1 LDFGFVPSASQS
13 GILRGSD
20 KVAENAAIWRPK
32 WPENYQMKFPPLY
45 VVKLD
50 RFGRQVLWAQ
60 PSWFSF

>member
-1 LDFGFVPSASQS
+1 
-13 GILRGSD
+13 
-20 KVAENAAIWRPK
+20 
-32 WPENYQMKFPPLY
+32 MKFPPLY